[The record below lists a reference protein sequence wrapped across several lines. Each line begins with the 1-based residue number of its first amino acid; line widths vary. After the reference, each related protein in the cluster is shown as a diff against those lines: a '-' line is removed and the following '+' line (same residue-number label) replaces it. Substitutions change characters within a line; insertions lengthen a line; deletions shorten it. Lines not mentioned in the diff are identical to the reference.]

1 MLTSQ
6 NSKQP
11 PNQLT
16 VTLVLS
22 KSQCVHQFESNLC
35 STNEINFGH
44 LIKVDKLQAGHFS
57 HSAHLEISQ
66 TEKLLLTHE
75 YGTKVISPSKEWG
88 GAESRSSTDTLAV
101 IMCPAS
107 KNQALHRSASLTCY
121 SSGVV

>member
-6 NSKQP
+6 NAKQP

-22 KSQCVHQFESNLC
+22 KSQCVHQFEGNCC
-35 STNEINFGH
+35 STNEINLGH

-66 TEKLLLTHE
+66 AEKLLLTPG
-75 YGTKVISPSKEWG
+75 YGTQVISPSKEWG

-101 IMCPAS
+101 LVCPVG
-107 KNQALHRSASLTCY
+107 KKQVFCRSAS
-121 SSGVV
+121 